1 MCVCV
6 CERVC
11 GHEYVC
17 VRVSDENYQPSM
29 ETLPGGVSSKYSSS
43 CLVDGVCTVMNHSDC
58 SSPSIC
64 DSIRF
69 CSSLDKIGSKL
80 PLFGTAV
87 IDDLIP
93 AQSVTWEG
101 GGEGRG
107 ERGGEGR
114 GGEGGVRGEGRGGEG
129 RGGEGK
135 GEMLIKSWF
144 KKYWFT

>member
-1 MCVCV
+1 MCVC
-6 CERVC
+6 VC

-29 ETLPGGVSSKYSSS
+29 ETLPGGISSKYSSS

-69 CSSLDKIGSKL
+69 CSSLDEIGSKF

-101 GGEGRG
+101 
-107 ERGGEGR
+107 RGGEGR
-114 GGEGGVRGEGRGGEG
+114 GGEGMGGVGWGGVRGERRGEGRGGEG
-129 RGGEGK
+129 RGGEGR
-135 GEMLIKSWF
+135 GRC
-144 KKYWFT
+144 